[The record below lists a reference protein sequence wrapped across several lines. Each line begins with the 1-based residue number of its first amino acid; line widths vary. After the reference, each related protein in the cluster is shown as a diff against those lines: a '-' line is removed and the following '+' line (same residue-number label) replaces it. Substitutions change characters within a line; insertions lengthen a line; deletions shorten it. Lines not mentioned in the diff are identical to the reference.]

1 MRWYQV
7 KEQAAGIKRLMLMY
21 HIYCIAGKKA
31 VKFITFFVTFFAFI
45 FAPQVRY
52 YSKKFLHQVG
62 VKPTLKNQFL
72 HFLSYAN
79 ILIDNMETFIN
90 KFNPAN
96 ITFADEDTKN
106 NFFNIVRE
114 KKGGFLISSH
124 LGNIH
129 VLRSF
134 LSAEYNKYN
143 VHVNIFLSETQCKI
157 FNEFIRRI
165 MVPQNDVTTYPVEQ
179 ITISTPIEIKEKI
192 DRGELVFIA
201 GDRVSETGST
211 VFGTE
216 FLGRRVEF
224 PLGTFTFAKLMDC
237 PVFFIVLVKTDGD
250 KYTVYLEKAPE
261 NQNEMQSAYVKFLE
275 KLTRR
280 YPLQFYHFYDIFV
293 DGKTGDEDELH

>member
-45 FAPQVRY
+45 FAPQIRY
-52 YSKKFLHQVG
+52 YSKKYLHQVG

-165 MVPQNDVTTYPVEQ
+165 MLPQNDVTTYPVEQ
-179 ITISTPIEIKEKI
+179 ITIGTPIEIKEKI

-201 GDRVSETGST
+201 GDRTSKNST
-211 VFGTE
+211 NTEQKLFGQK
-216 FLGRRVEF
+216 VQF
-224 PLGTFTFAKLMDC
+224 PAGTFRFAKLMEC
-237 PVFFIVLVKTDGD
+237 PVYFICALREGD
-250 KYTVYLEKAPE
+250 NSKVYLKKFISDAPKSE
-261 NQNEMQSAYVKFLE
+261 LADVMQKEFVSFLE
-275 KLTRR
+275 KLT
-280 YPLQFYHFYDIFV
+280 PLAPFQFFHFYDLF
-293 DGKTGDEDELH
+293 EN